1 MMSGFWLVALVIGG
15 LGGGLNAALS
25 RNRRF
30 LPALVRLSPA
40 GGPVIV
46 RAGVLGDIVTGAL
59 AAVCAGW
66 VLRTSGS
73 TLDVNGGPGALLLV
87 LAGLFVAFLSARW
100 VSNEVDKL
108 VLRRAVCKAVSA
120 PAAHPD
126 ALQNI
131 ELAPPETIYAI
142 VEELLPRRAG
152 HPRA

>member
-1 MMSGFWLVALVIGG
+1 MSLFWMMALVIGG

-25 RNRRF
+25 KHGRF
-30 LPALVRLSPA
+30 LPAVRRLSP
-40 GGPVIV
+40 GGLRIV

-73 TLDVNGGPGALLLV
+73 TLVIDGGLGVLLLV

-108 VLRRAVCKAVSA
+108 VLRRAVFKAIRS

-126 ALQNI
+126 ALQRI
-131 ELAPPETIYAI
+131 ELAAPETIYAI
-142 VEELLPRRAG
+142 VDELLPRRAG
-152 HPRA
+152 HRPPV